1 MSVGTF
7 LICGFGLSIL
17 LYVAKRILDLIEYKI
32 KLKRRMDLYKG
43 DDDFWNCGEEKD
55 QLMESVRDMNS

>member
-7 LICGFGLSIL
+7 LVCGFGLMIV
-17 LYVAKRILDLIEYKI
+17 LYVAKRILDIIEYKV

-43 DDDFWNCGEEKD
+43 DEDFWNCGEEKEK
-55 QLMESVRDMNS
+55 LMESVRDMNS

>member
-32 KLKRRMDLYKG
+32 KLKRRMDLYKE
-43 DDDFWNCGEEKD
+43 DEWNFGEEKD
-55 QLMESVRDMNS
+55 QLMDTVRDMNS

>member
-7 LICGFGLSIL
+7 LICRFGLMIV
-17 LYVAKRILDLIEYKI
+17 LYISKRVLDIIEYKA